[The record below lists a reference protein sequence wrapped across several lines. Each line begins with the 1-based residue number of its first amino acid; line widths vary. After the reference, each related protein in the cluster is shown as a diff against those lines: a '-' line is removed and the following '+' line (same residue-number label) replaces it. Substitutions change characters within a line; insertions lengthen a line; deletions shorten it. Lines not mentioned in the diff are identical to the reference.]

1 VILKPTVDLAVSA
14 GHVGVGSAPCPEHWG
29 LFETQTDVGLAA
41 LQAALNSKRI
51 PDWAL
56 SVLPSTPEAFPMR
69 LPIPAKEPL
78 IETLPL
84 EERIRQRAKELYVE
98 RGNQFGSQLDD
109 WLQAEKEIVHAHQDA
124 LIDEASEESFPASDP
139 PAY

>member
-1 VILKPTVDLAVSA
+1 
-14 GHVGVGSAPCPEHWG
+14 
-29 LFETQTDVGLAA
+29 
-41 LQAALNSKRI
+41 
-51 PDWAL
+51 
-56 SVLPSTPEAFPMR
+56 MR

-109 WLQAEKEIVHAHQDA
+109 WLQAEKETFTTTRTHSSTKR
-124 LIDEASEESFPASDP
+124 LKSLSRPAIRQPIRSI
-139 PAY
+139 

>member
-1 VILKPTVDLAVSA
+1 
-14 GHVGVGSAPCPEHWG
+14 
-29 LFETQTDVGLAA
+29 
-41 LQAALNSKRI
+41 
-51 PDWAL
+51 
-56 SVLPSTPEAFPMR
+56 MR
-69 LPIPAKEPL
+69 PPIPAKEPL

>member
-1 VILKPTVDLAVSA
+1 M
-14 GHVGVGSAPCPEHWG
+14 PEP
-29 LFETQTDVGLAA
+29 V
-41 LQAALNSKRI
+41 R
-51 PDWAL
+51 
-56 SVLPSTPEAFPMR
+56 
-69 LPIPAKEPL
+69 AKEPL

-124 LIDEASEESFPASDP
+124 LIDEASEESFPASDL

>member
-1 VILKPTVDLAVSA
+1 
-14 GHVGVGSAPCPEHWG
+14 
-29 LFETQTDVGLAA
+29 
-41 LQAALNSKRI
+41 
-51 PDWAL
+51 
-56 SVLPSTPEAFPMR
+56 MR

-98 RGNQFGSQLDD
+98 RGNQFGSELDD